1 MNASP
6 RSASWAV
13 YRSIDLTPPA
23 VVTDDALFEVTL
35 SWGDDVLSV
44 AHLARGDR
52 FEHALE
58 DGATLRVTHGASVDV
73 EVPEGASAWVL
84 RDGVCEDRRATFALP
99 IEARACVARGGL
111 TLRVRRVDVAE
122 PLPRARRVT
131 GFAAAVTCALAL
143 AVTGGVYAQTPDD
156 ADSAFTARREDPRPW
171 LLAHIVARSEE
182 APPRAREADG
192 LPLPRGPIFVSCLQ
206 SCCFGC
212 FGCFGAPWSPEEP
225 WEVDDRFIGYDTVFD
240 SPGFMPSS
248 FDRRAPR
255 RADSVRLRAVTVMGV
270 TAPSDLRRQVLRRV
284 SELARCNVAPE
295 GPRSRDRRVT
305 LRFVI
310 GGDGSVLASGVASST
325 DPYVAVADC
334 MAQHA
339 RRWSFSASPRA
350 VTTVEASF
358 ALR

>member
-58 DGATLRVTHGASVDV
+58 DGARFRVTRGASVEI

-99 IEARACVARGGL
+99 VDARACVAQRDL
-111 TLRVRRVDVAE
+111 TLRVRRVDAAE
-122 PLPRARRVT
+122 PLPRQRRVT

-143 AVTGGVYAQTPDD
+143 AVTGGVYAQTPDA

-182 APPRAREADG
+182 APPRAREADR
-192 LPLPRGPIFVSCLQ
+192 PAVPRGPIFVSCLQ
-206 SCCFGC
+206 LCCFGC
-212 FGCFGAPWSPEEP
+212 FVAPWSPEEP
-225 WEVDDRFIGYDTVFD
+225 WDVDERFIGYDTAFD
-240 SPGFMPSS
+240 PLGFVPSS
-248 FDRRAPR
+248 FDGRAAR
-255 RADSVRLRAVTVMGV
+255 RADSVRLRAVNV
-270 TAPSDLRRQVLRRV
+270 TGAVETSDLRRQVVRKLPA
-284 SELARCNVAPE
+284 LARCNVAPE

-310 GGDGSVLASGVASST
+310 GYDGNVMASGVVSST

-334 MAQHA
+334 MARHA
-339 RRWSFSASPRA
+339 RGWRFTAPASGI
-350 VTTVEASF
+350 TTVEASF
-358 ALR
+358 ALH

>member
-23 VVTDDALFEVTL
+23 IVTDDALFEVTL
-35 SWGDDVLSV
+35 SWGDDVLTV
-44 AHLARGDR
+44 AHLSRGDR

-58 DGATLRVTHGASVDV
+58 DGATFRVTHGASVEV

-99 IEARACVARGGL
+99 VDARACVARGDL
-111 TLRVRRVDVAE
+111 TLRVRRVDAAE
-122 PLPRARRVT
+122 ALPRVRRVT

-156 ADSAFTARREDPRPW
+156 ADSAFDARREDPRPW
-171 LLAHIVARSEE
+171 LLAHMVARSEE
-182 APPRAREADG
+182 APPRASATEG
-192 LPLPRGPIFVSCLQ
+192 LLVGRGPIVVCSHL
-206 SCCFGC
+206 CCHGC
-212 FGCFGAPWSPEEP
+212 FATPWSPAEP
-225 WEVDDRFIGYDTVFD
+225 WEDDERFIGLDSAFD
-240 SPGFMPSS
+240 LLGFTPSS
-248 FDRRAPR
+248 FDRSAPR
-255 RADSVRLRAVTVMGV
+255 RVDSVRLRAVKVMGL
-270 TAPSDLRRQVLRRV
+270 TATSDLRRQVLRQLPA
-284 SELARCNVAPE
+284 LARCNVTPE
-295 GPRSRDRRVT
+295 APRSNDRRVT

-310 GGDGSVLASGVASST
+310 GGDGNVMAAGVASST

-334 MAQHA
+334 MARYA
-339 RRWSFSASPRA
+339 RRWRFTAPSSD